1 MHYRSVADLNDTIMQ
16 NFHRLPRDIDLVV
29 GIPRSGM
36 LAATVISLVANIPMT
51 DLDRFLE
58 GKILTSG
65 VTKRW
70 AGLDKDTTQL
80 RRVLVVDDSIDTGR
94 AMQAARERIAAAGID
109 NVSVMF
115 AAIYGLTDDQ
125 SGVDFTFE
133 TVPQPRMFQWNIL
146 HHGMLEQACVD
157 IDGVLCLDPTAEQN
171 DDGIAYQK
179 FLSEAVPL
187 LRITRKIG
195 YLVTSR
201 LEKYRSLTVDWLE
214 RTGIQYNHLVMLDL
228 PSAEERRRLGA
239 HGAFKADFYKKSDA
253 ILFIESEKEQARA
266 IAQNSGK
273 PVFCVE
279 TQHMVQPEALSL
291 AYLGQ
296 NVRTVSRK
304 FQSLQRQHGLTRALE
319 KVARKALQLRPR

>member
-36 LAATVISLVANIPMT
+36 LAATMISLVANIPMT
-51 DLDRFLE
+51 DLDRFIE
-58 GKILTSG
+58 GKTLTSG

-70 AGLDKDTTQL
+70 AGLDKDASQV

-94 AMQAARERIAAAGID
+94 AMQTARERIAAAGIA

-115 AAIYGLTDDQ
+115 AAIYGLTENQ
-125 SGVDFTFE
+125 AGVDFTFE
-133 TVPQPRMFQWNIL
+133 TVPQPRIFQWNIL
-146 HHGMLEQACVD
+146 HHGMLEKACVD

-171 DDGIAYQK
+171 DDGVAYQK

-201 LEKYRSLTVDWLE
+201 LEKYRSHTVEWLA
-214 RTGIQYNHLVMLDL
+214 RTGIQYNQLIMLDL

-239 HGAFKADFYKKSDA
+239 HGGFKADFYKTSDT

-266 IAQNSGK
+266 IARISGK

-279 TQHMVQPEALSL
+279 TQHMLQPDTLSL

-304 FQSLQRQHGLTRALE
+304 FQSLQGQHGFTGALE
-319 KVARKALQLRPR
+319 KVAKRALKLGSR

>member
-36 LAATVISLVANIPMT
+36 LAATLISLVGNIPMT
-51 DLDRFLE
+51 DLDRFIE
-58 GKILTSG
+58 GRVLTSG

-70 AGLDKDTTQL
+70 AGLDKDTSQW
-80 RRVLVVDDSIDTGR
+80 RRVLVVDDSIDSGR
-94 AMQAARERIAAAGID
+94 AMQTARARVAAADLGDVQI
-109 NVSVMF
+109 MF
-115 AAIYGLTDDQ
+115 AAVYGLSDHQD
-125 SGVDFTFE
+125 GVDFTFE
-133 TVPQPRMFQWNIL
+133 TVPHPRLFQWNIL
-146 HHGMLEQACVD
+146 HHGLLERACVD
-157 IDGVLCLDPTAEQN
+157 IDGVLCLDPTVEQN
-171 DDGIAYQK
+171 DDGVAYQK

-187 LRITRKIG
+187 LRITQRIG

-201 LEKYRSLTVDWLE
+201 LEKYRPHTVEWLA
-214 RTGIQYNHLVMLDL
+214 RTGIQYNHLIMLDL

-239 HGAFKADFYKKSDA
+239 HGAFKAGFYSNSDA

-266 IAQNSGK
+266 ITRLSGK

-279 TQHMVQPEALSL
+279 TQHMLQPETLSL
-291 AYLGQ
+291 AYFGQ

-304 FQSLQRQHGLTRALE
+304 FQSLQRQHGLTGALE
-319 KVARKALQLRPR
+319 KVARKALKLSSR